1 MKSENRFLKVV
12 ILGLL
17 ILQVSNSSCSL
28 KKKAL
33 VYGGITAAAL
43 FAGVSFYRNYSTNK
57 EYDECDRLIK
67 SFGDYN
73 IDSHLNK
80 SLESI
85 KKDYLD
91 QEIETED
98 SFLSGLSCKLMRFN
112 FFKIIGMNEFKP
124 LCLIE
129 KVFNGKQLAEE
140 FANYDFY
147 SRKFYERLIKMHT
160 KYLINRFD
168 HNHVMARLKVI
179 NLRVNLCGYKKDEAK
194 ENTKKF
200 LDRLSN
206 FKNKNNNVFFDEGR
220 FKKYR
225 DYAKEVCEGRF

>member
-1 MKSENRFLKVV
+1 MKSGNRFSKAV

-17 ILQVSNSSCSL
+17 VLQGTSTNCSL

-33 VYGGITAAAL
+33 VYGGIAATVGAAL
-43 FAGVSFYRNYSTNK
+43 FVGVSFYRNYK
-57 EYDECDRLIK
+57 MDKDCRGMIH
-67 SFGDYN
+67 SFGGYN
-73 IDSHLNK
+73 LDNYLSKSSEEIKRIYLNQ
-80 SLESI
+80 EI
-85 KKDYLD
+85 KKDGP
-91 QEIETED
+91 
-98 SFLSGLSCKLMRFN
+98 LSGSLSYKLMEFN
-112 FFKIIGMNEFKP
+112 FFKIIGENDFDP
-124 LCLIE
+124 LYLIE
-129 KVFNGKQLAEE
+129 KVFNGKQLVEE